1 MGTAQV
7 QGELWGAKAGDWT
20 ILQEPG
26 WRPVYETVLREAGV
40 GTGTKLLD
48 AGCGAG
54 GALLVAREMG
64 SDVAGLDAAH
74 ALVAIARERLP
85 GARIEVGELEE
96 LPFAGGAF
104 DIVTGFNAFQF
115 AGDVGKA
122 IAEARRVLKPGGGLA
137 MLVWGRRAEC
147 ELLSRILAPVVSM
160 LPSPRGPPAP
170 AYAEPGVIERLMETA
185 ALTPGAS
192 GEFDHTFVYENEDVA
207 WRAISSAGMLVRA
220 TRFLGEDT
228 VKTAITGT
236 FGPLTRVDGSIAHC
250 NRFRWVVGRAS

>member
-20 ILQEPG
+20 TLQEPG

-64 SDVAGLDAAH
+64 ADVAGLDAAP

-96 LPFAGGAF
+96 LPF
-104 DIVTGFNAFQF
+104 
-115 AGDVGKA
+115 
-122 IAEARRVLKPGGGLA
+122 
-137 MLVWGRRAEC
+137 
-147 ELLSRILAPVVSM
+147 
-160 LPSPRGPPAP
+160 
-170 AYAEPGVIERLMETA
+170 
-185 ALTPGAS
+185 
-192 GEFDHTFVYENEDVA
+192 
-207 WRAISSAGMLVRA
+207 
-220 TRFLGEDT
+220 
-228 VKTAITGT
+228 
-236 FGPLTRVDGSIAHC
+236 
-250 NRFRWVVGRAS
+250 